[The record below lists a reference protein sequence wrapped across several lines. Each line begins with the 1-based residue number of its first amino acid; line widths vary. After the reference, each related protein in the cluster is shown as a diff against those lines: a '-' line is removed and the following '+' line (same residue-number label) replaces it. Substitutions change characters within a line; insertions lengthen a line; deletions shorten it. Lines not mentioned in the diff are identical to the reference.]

1 MIDLSIHLPF
11 LPTHT
16 NIYTH
21 ACTYGVTHQLMHI
34 PKHNHTY
41 MYANIHIHSSFCP
54 SIQPHTHTQYIHTY
68 VHTYI
73 YTYMH
78 RTYICTR
85 VTFSYNIKLFHLISG
100 DHWLISTLRTIT
112 CKSCW
117 AEYTHCNAT
126 RLATRIGHHIFFW
139 YCFSVDIY
147 CTKYCYHVSLQGRIA
162 IVQKCDNNYRLTPGI
177 YENYFGVSNIIL
189 REEGDNKYR

>member
-11 LPTHT
+11 YQRTQTYTHMHARTESHT
-16 NIYTH
+16 NSCTYSNIIIHTCMQTYIYTH
-21 ACTYGVTHQLMHI
+21 PSVHPY
-34 PKHNHTY
+34 NHT
-41 MYANIHIHSSFCP
+41 
-54 SIQPHTHTQYIHTY
+54 HTHTQYINTY
-68 VHTYI
+68 VPTYI
-73 YTYMH
+73 Y
-78 RTYICTR
+78 TYICTR

-177 YENYFGVSNIIL
+177 YENYFGESNIIL